1 MKGSPVRVRASALR
15 VRHAHLL
22 SLTLAV
28 AGLAGCGGED
38 KGGSSASESQSTAH
52 LRGASPAFIQGAR
65 LQEQYTC
72 DGAGREP
79 VVKAGTVPPST
90 SELVVIMSDPDAAAG
105 TFVHV
110 TRYGLPSRGD
120 GTVSEGGVEG
130 RNGSGEVGWTPP
142 CPPPGSGRHDYVW
155 TVYAL
160 RDKTGLAP
168 GADPEAVMGAV
179 RGALATGSISATYS
193 R

>member
-1 MKGSPVRVRASALR
+1 
-15 VRHAHLL
+15 
-22 SLTLAV
+22 
-28 AGLAGCGGED
+28 
-38 KGGSSASESQSTAH
+38 
-52 LRGASPAFIQGAR
+52 
-65 LQEQYTC
+65 
-72 DGAGREP
+72 
-79 VVKAGTVPPST
+79 
-90 SELVVIMSDPDAAAG
+90 MSDPDAAAG

-110 TRYGLPSRGD
+110 DALRPALPAATARSARAASE
-120 GTVSEGGVEG
+120 VS
-130 RNGSGEVGWTPP
+130 NDSGEVGWTPP

-168 GADPEAVMGAV
+168 GADPEAVVGAV